1 MQEVWQKPFKTLPSI
16 DEVFPE
22 NIYQS
27 ITREVSVIDLL
38 GRTEVKIDDTIIK
51 KYIMGKRVL
60 ITGAGGSIGSE
71 LVRQCLKYEPA
82 LMVMFDSSE
91 YNLFQIERE
100 ILSDSNNVLTKPLL
114 SNIAIWIF

>member
-1 MQEVWQKPFKTLPSI
+1 MKFARGAGKPFKTLPSI
-16 DEVFPE
+16 NDVFSGKLSA
-22 NIYQS
+22 NQLQ
-27 ITREVSVIDLL
+27 EVSVIDLL

-82 LMVMFDSSE
+82 LMVMLDSSE

-100 ILSDSNNVLTKPLL
+100 IFSRHNNVLTKT
-114 SNIAIWIF
+114 III